1 MGGSV
6 SREVDKAWSIKH
18 EGKLNKNNIIFQD
31 DKFLKV
37 YLKMKEID
45 DRVKQIT
52 DIYGIKEKDWKSDC
66 CTSPPFGNQFQEEE
80 ETGICSKCFDG
91 ANFSDLNNDKG
102 ESKW

>member
-1 MGGSV
+1 VGGSV
-6 SREVDKAWSIKH
+6 SKEIDKAWSIKH

-31 DKFLKV
+31 DKFFKV

-45 DRVKQIT
+45 DRLKQIS
-52 DIYGIKEKDWKSDC
+52 DLYGIEEKDWQSDC

-91 ANFSDLNNDKG
+91 ANFSDLNKEG
-102 ESKW
+102 E